1 MSVGVKVTLIA
12 FEEEL
17 LSSQVRASEARLN
30 ELLADDFVEFG
41 SSGRIYD
48 KPSIMR
54 ELCESGTI
62 ADFEIGDFRLV
73 MSGEDSALVTYRC
86 EVKSDSGDVIRK
98 SNRSSFWRLA
108 DDGWQLV
115 FHQGTKTE

>member
-1 MSVGVKVTLIA
+1 MSESVKATLLA

-30 ELLADDFVEFG
+30 ELLADEFVEFG

-48 KPSIMR
+48 KPSIIR
-54 ELCESGTI
+54 ELGESGFA

-86 EVKSDSGDVIRK
+86 EVRSDSREIIRK
-98 SNRSSFWRLA
+98 SNRSSLWRLI
-108 DDGWQLV
+108 DDRWQLV

>member
-1 MSVGVKVTLIA
+1 MSESVKTTLLA
-12 FEEEL
+12 LEEEL
-17 LSSQVRASEARLN
+17 LSFQVRTSATRLN

-48 KPSIMR
+48 KPTIIR
-54 ELCESGTI
+54 ELGESGFV
-62 ADFEIGDFRLV
+62 AGFEVGDFRLV

-86 EVKSDSGDVIRK
+86 EVRSDNGDVIRK
-98 SNRSSFWRLA
+98 SNRSSLWRLV
-108 DDGWQLV
+108 DDRWQLV

>member
-1 MSVGVKVTLIA
+1 MSESVRATLLA

-30 ELLADDFVEFG
+30 EMLADEFVEFG

-48 KPSIMR
+48 KPSIIR
-54 ELCESGTI
+54 ELGESGLV

-73 MSGEDSALVTYRC
+73 MSGEDAAFVTYHC
-86 EVKSDSGDVIRK
+86 GVKSDSGEVIRK
-98 SNRSSFWRLA
+98 SIRSSLWRLA
-108 DDGWQLV
+108 DDRWQLI

>member
-1 MSVGVKVTLIA
+1 MSESVIATLLA
-12 FEEEL
+12 LEEEL
-17 LSSQVRASEARLN
+17 LSFQVRASAARLN

-48 KPSIMR
+48 KPTIIR
-54 ELCESGTI
+54 ELGESGF
-62 ADFEIGDFRLV
+62 AAGFEVGDFRLV

-86 EVKSDSGDVIRK
+86 EVRSDNGDVIRK
-98 SNRSSFWRLA
+98 SNRSSLWRLV
-108 DDGWQLV
+108 DDRWQLV